1 MPKFP
6 GHGRGKKDYNSNDLT
21 HVRSGGAA
29 AVSQKKSVTVV
40 TSALCSNTTSKTPST
55 SAT

>member
-29 AVSQKKSVTVV
+29 AVSQKKVS
-40 TSALCSNTTSKTPST
+40 LL
-55 SAT
+55 